1 MPPGRGALFV
11 LPLLFS
17 LAFLSLRSPCAFGQ
31 DLRGISQGYPS
42 VSPGQPSPQEQV
54 FPGGGAVPRV
64 PYPGP
69 FPYPASPLPM
79 EPMPGDWGAYPGI
92 GGGLQPFPPR
102 PPSAERP
109 SEFER
114 FVSKTIE
121 ITDNQFEILKRQDGI
136 AFFHSSTAASGGRV
150 AVPVRV
156 VKRTEGSPAGGVVA
170 PPMAVDAGYVV
181 GTPDAVAAAFRLL
194 GIPTPYAVSMEL
206 EPFGYDLFRNPPS
219 TFAPVDR
226 VPVGPE
232 YILGPGDELR
242 VTVWGKVDGQWRV
255 VVDRDG
261 NIAVPKAGVVG
272 VAALSFGEAR
282 ELLRRELAKNFTGFD
297 MNVSLGSLRT
307 INVYVVGNA
316 VSPGTYTVS
325 SLSTLVNVLF
335 AAGGPAKTGTMRD
348 IQVRRDGETVARFD
362 MYDLLLAGDK
372 SRDIRLL
379 PEDVVFIPPA
389 GPVVA
394 VAGSV
399 SRPALY
405 ELSEEAGIAQL
416 LAMAGGASPLAGK
429 GRVRV
434 DRIAAEGRRTVVET
448 DLEALR
454 ERDIALESGDVVTVS
469 RIMGELPVVRIAGAV
484 ERDGT
489 YGFRPG
495 MTVRD
500 LVAASGGLKD
510 FAYRKEAELTRVT
523 VTDAGPR
530 TDKIPVDLG
539 RASSGD
545 GEADIPLH
553 ENDYLFVRTVPEWML
568 YQIVTVGGE
577 VRHPGAYTIVKGEKL
592 SSLIARAGG
601 FTDGAYLTGAVFT
614 RERVREL
621 QQRRIGEA
629 ADRLERELLG
639 KGAVE
644 VAAAASAEAAR
655 IKEIELTRG
664 RVFIETMRSTRA
676 AGRMVVKIAPPEA
689 LKETPYDI
697 ELEAGDSL
705 YVPPN
710 PHSVQ
715 IMGAVFNQSAFV
727 YESGSTIAKYVDLAG
742 GYAENADR
750 KRVYV
755 LKADG
760 TAVKP
765 GKGSGGFAW
774 NGDRNRWEFGAQRLD
789 PGDTI
794 VVPERLERVAWMRE
808 TKDLT
813 QILYQIAVTAGVL
826 LVAF

>member
-1 MPPGRGALFV
+1 MPPRRGTRFV
-11 LPLLFS
+11 LPLLLS
-17 LAFLSLRSPCAFGQ
+17 LVFLSLRPPCASGQ
-31 DLRGISQGYPS
+31 DLRGITQGYPS
-42 VSPGQPSPQEQV
+42 VSPGQPYMQEPF
-54 FPGGGAVPRV
+54 FPGGAAAPRV
-64 PYPGP
+64 PHPGP
-69 FPYPASPLPM
+69 TLLYPAPPLPM
-79 EPMPGDWGAYPGI
+79 EPMPGDWRTYPGV
-92 GGGLQPFPPR
+92 GAGPQPFPPR
-102 PPSAERP
+102 PPSADRP

-114 FVSKTIE
+114 FVAETVE
-121 ITDNQFEILKRQDGI
+121 ITDSQFAILLKQGGI
-136 AFFHSSTAASGGRV
+136 GFSYSPAAAAGGKV

-156 VKRTEGSPAGGVVA
+156 VPHTEGAPAGRAQA
-170 PPMAVDAGYVV
+170 PPLEAGYIV

-194 GIPTPYAVSMEL
+194 GIPTPYAASMEL

-348 IQVRRDGETVARFD
+348 IQVRRHGETVARFD

-372 SRDIRLL
+372 SGDIRLL

-399 SRPALY
+399 GRPAFY
-405 ELSEEAGIAQL
+405 ELSGECGIAEII
-416 LAMAGGASPLAGK
+416 AMAGGASPLAGK

-454 ERDIALESGDVVTVS
+454 ERDIALKSGDVVTVS
-469 RIMGELPVVRIAGAV
+469 RIMGERPVVRIAGAV
-484 ERDGT
+484 ERDGA

-530 TDKIPVDLG
+530 TEKIPVDLE

-545 GEADIPLH
+545 GDADIPLH

-568 YQIVTVGGE
+568 YQIVTVAGE
-577 VRHPGAYTIVKGEKL
+577 VRYPGAYTIVKGETL
-592 SSLIARAGG
+592 ASLIARAGG

-621 QQRRIGEA
+621 QQRRIDEA

-644 VAAAASAEAAR
+644 VAAAPSAEAAR
-655 IKEIELTRG
+655 IKEIELSRG
-664 RVFIETMRSTRA
+664 RAFVETMRTARA
-676 AGRMVVKIAPPEA
+676 AGRMVVRIAPPET
-689 LKETPYDI
+689 LKGTPYDI

-710 PHSVQ
+710 PRSVQ
-715 IMGAVFNQSAFV
+715 VMGAVFNQTAFV
-727 YESGSTIAKYVDLAG
+727 YERGNTIAQYVDLAG

-765 GKGSGGFAW
+765 GRGAGGFAW

-794 VVPERLERVAWMRE
+794 VVPERLERIAWMRE
-808 TKDLT
+808 TRDLT